1 MNVLF
6 KRGLSDNLVNVIPP
20 KEAELA
26 SSILYL
32 TTDTDMLHVN
42 KVRKLVELVDGTT
55 RDVLDANGDPILE
68 SYITPLLAPNPFP
81 LTVKKDG
88 KVRYEYDGS
97 TGEIL
102 DLDELGKAS
111 FQYGTVLPDIENSK
125 EGDVFFQLVDV
136 ENEWDIQNIE
146 LTGAVVGSGIYD
158 EENKSVTISTIAT
171 LAPLTFKVDG
181 ASQGI
186 YDGSMNKEININL
199 SASYVRKA
207 GDTMTGPLKISKI
220 PEMDDELRVP
230 TLVLGRTDENDYLE
244 LDCNKIQGKTAN
256 NKVQDLYLNEKGGK
270 VHIGVEDLGKENQFI
285 YLVDGVPVESTF
297 SAGSDKQLIY
307 IQNGEFKSSISN
319 IGKNNQFVFVQEGKI
334 TASEFTAGSNI
345 RGIYIN
351 KGEIIESTAT
361 IGSSNNPVYFN
372 SGDIVASTSS
382 VGSEIIPIYMQNGS
396 FVSSVA
402 TVGNA
407 INPIYMQNGIITAST
422 ETVGNSINPVYME
435 DGTFKASRANIGA
448 SNKLTYLENGI
459 ITETADTIGE
469 SIQPIYMLNG
479 ELVATTTTVGSN
491 LQFAYMDNGK
501 ITASTASKG
510 NNLQPIY
517 LSNGLFINSD
527 ATVGSES
534 EFMYMQDGT
543 FKRSI
548 VSIGSSTKPIYLN
561 NGKFTQCSDTLNIN
575 ITGNA
580 ATSTV
585 ADSCEE
591 AYYAQSATV
600 AATAQRLS
608 TPKNINI
615 IGSVSGSASFDGSSD
630 ITINVV
636 STDTDSEGH
645 IQIYD
650 TALDYNYYITGVQG
664 SGSQLLY
671 RAFNTVGTENQ
682 VGVYFNGV
690 SGVLYGAAWNDYA
703 EYRETKEDIE
713 AGRVII
719 ENGDGTL
726 SLSTERL
733 QPGAEIVSDTF
744 GFAIG
749 ETSKCKTPV
758 AASGRVLAYPNE
770 DRNSYK
776 PGDAVCAGPNGT
788 VSKMTRRE
796 IKKYPERII
805 GVVSEIP
812 TYEVWGQNDV
822 KVNNRIWI
830 RIK

>member
-6 KRGLSDNLVNVIPP
+6 KRGLSDNLAKVKPP
-20 KEAELA
+20 VEADLT

-42 KVRKLVELVDGTT
+42 KVKKLVELVDGTT
-55 RDVLDANGDPILE
+55 RDVLDENGNPILE

-146 LTGAVVGSGIYD
+146 LTGAIVGSGIYD

-220 PEMDDELRVP
+220 PEMDDENRVP
-230 TLVLGRTDENDYLE
+230 TLILSRTDEIDFLE
-244 LDCNKIQGKTAN
+244 LDCNRIQAKTGIN
-256 NKVQDLYLNEKGGK
+256 EIQDLYLNEKGGK
-270 VHIGVEDLGKENQFI
+270 VHIGMEDLGSENQFV
-285 YLVDGVPVESTF
+285 YLVDGVLTSSTF
-297 SAGSDKQLIY
+297 SAGSDRRLIY
-307 IQNGEFKSSISN
+307 MLNGKIKESSES
-319 IGKNNQFVFVQEGKI
+319 IGKNNQFIFMQDGK
-334 TASEFTAGSNI
+334 FTSSDFNAGSNI
-345 RGIYIN
+345 KSIYIDN
-351 KGEIIESTAT
+351 GEIIESTAT
-361 IGSSNNPVYFN
+361 IGDNTKAVYFSN
-372 SGDIVASTSS
+372 GEIVAS
-382 VGSEIIPIYMQNGS
+382 N
-396 FVSSVA
+396 A
-402 TVGNA
+402 TVGTT
-407 INPIYMQNGIITAST
+407 INPIYMQNGSIVASTASVGLTNQPIFMVNGQISASTSTIGSDIKPIYMEDGLIKETSATVGSSIKSIYLQDGIITASDAS
-422 ETVGNSINPVYME
+422 VGTSTQSV
-435 DGTFKASRANIGA
+435 
-448 SNKLTYLENGI
+448 
-459 ITETADTIGE
+459 
-469 SIQPIYMLNG
+469 YMLNG
-479 ELVATTTTVGSN
+479 EIV
-491 LQFAYMDNGK
+491 
-501 ITASTASKG
+501 ASTASVGNNRQPVYMNNGVITPVTSSIG

-517 LSNGLFINSD
+517 LNNGIIMNSD
-527 ATVGSES
+527 ANVGSEIKL
-534 EFMYMQDGT
+534 MYMKEGT
-543 FKRSI
+543 FKGSTT
-548 VSIGSSTKPIYLN
+548 SIGSATKPIYLS
-561 NGKFTQCSDTLNIN
+561 NGNITVCAETLDVN

-580 ATSTV
+580 ATATV
-585 ADSCEE
+585 ADECQE
-591 AYYAQSATV
+591 AYFAQSATL
-600 AATAQRLS
+600 AATAQRLAK
-608 TPKNINI
+608 PKNINI
-615 IGSVSGSASFDGSSD
+615 IGSVSGSATFDGSED

-636 STDTDSEGH
+636 ATDTDAEGH
-645 IQIYD
+645 IQVYD

-703 EYRETKEDIE
+703 EYRETKENIE